1 MDLALELI
9 FLIVGFVLL
18 AKGSDWLVAG
28 STTLAARMG
37 IRPLVIGL
45 TVVAWGTSAPEVVVS
60 TLSALEGQPGL
71 AMGNVLGSNVA
82 NIGLVLGVSS
92 LILPAVMHTGLA
104 LRETV
109 WLLGSVGIL
118 WWVCRDSQITRTDG
132 GILLG
137 ALSLY
142 NLQLLWEARQLSVGA
157 TKDEETPDDWFE
169 AHPVL
174 STLLGA
180 VGIAAAAWLTIVG
193 ATGLA
198 SRIGIDER
206 VVGLTVVAIGT
217 SLPELAAGVQ
227 GALKGQSDISLGNVV
242 GSNVF
247 NVLGVI
253 GVVALV
259 RPFGG
264 PSEPDVVDA
273 FALNLQVDFPIVIG
287 FSIAALAATGLNGER
302 WGRTKGALLLGA
314 YLVYMA
320 YLFLAGR
327 V

>member
-1 MDLALELI
+1 MDLALEVI
-9 FLIVGFVLL
+9 FLIVGFALL

-28 STTLAARMG
+28 STTMAARMG

-60 TLSALEGQPGL
+60 TLGALENEPEL
-71 AMGNVLGSNVA
+71 SMGNVLGSNVA
-82 NIGLVLGVSS
+82 NIGLVLGVSA
-92 LILPAVMHTGLA
+92 LILPAVMHTSLA
-104 LRETV
+104 PRETF
-109 WLLGSVGIL
+109 WLLGSVGVL
-118 WWVCRDSQITRTDG
+118 WWVSADRQITRVDG
-132 GILLG
+132 AILLG
-137 ALSLY
+137 ALTIY
-142 NLQLLWEARQLSVGA
+142 NLQLLWEARLLSVGA
-157 TKDEETPDDWFE
+157 TKEVEEPEGWLE
-169 AHPVL
+169 SHPVL
-174 STLLGA
+174 ATLLGA
-180 VGIAAAAWLTIVG
+180 SGIGLAAWLTIEG

-198 SRIGIDER
+198 DRMKIDER

-247 NVLGVI
+247 NMLGVI

-264 PSEPDVVDA
+264 PTEPDVVEA

-287 FSIAALAATGLNGER
+287 FSVAALAATGLNGEKY
-302 WGRTKGALLLGA
+302 GRTKGGLLLLA
-314 YLVYMA
+314 YLVYTA
-320 YLFLAGR
+320 YLFLADR

>member
-1 MDLALELI
+1 MDLALEVI
-9 FLIVGFVLL
+9 FLIVGFTLL

-60 TLSALEGQPGL
+60 TLGALENEPEL

-92 LILPAVMHTGLA
+92 LILPAVMHTSLA
-104 LRETV
+104 PREAF
-109 WLLGSVGIL
+109 WLLGSVGVL
-118 WWVCRDSQITRTDG
+118 WWVCGDRQVTRMDG

-137 ALSLY
+137 ALTVY

-157 TKDEETPDDWFE
+157 TRELDEPGGWFE
-169 AHPVL
+169 AHPLL

-180 VGIAAAAWLTIVG
+180 GSIALAAWLTIEG

-198 SRIGIDER
+198 KRIGIDER

-227 GALKGQSDISLGNVV
+227 GALKGQSDISLENVV

-264 PSEPDVVDA
+264 PAEPEVQEA

-287 FSIAALAATGLNGER
+287 FSVAALAATGLNGEKY
-302 WGRTKGALLLGA
+302 GRTKGGLLLLA
-314 YLVYMA
+314 YLGYTA
-320 YLFLAGR
+320 YLFLAER